1 MKLTDSRAISFCRMI
16 WALTVGFFVLFSFNL
31 SAYAYD
37 ENYVGNSKYWNEKGE
52 IVNLSVNE
60 CQGCFKY
67 IVDEENGC
75 VYCYLSFYDLLLT
88 EKSDDVSL
96 LFKIKNSD
104 SYYSFSVSR
113 NGVNADEINIVKENF
128 NVYYDFSKVNS
139 KYHGGELFV
148 AFEFKS
154 SADKGL
160 NNNICCEYSCGK
172 DNNFLII
179 EDIAVNMEKVTTV
192 KATTEKT
199 SKATT
204 EKSTAVKTTKQG
216 TSNKLTSSMGK
227 SKTSSAKRTTE
238 KSTKFV
244 PSTTNKGS
252 ASSKANTKYTAEF
265 SAKKS
270 DDVNESE
277 SSESSVQ
284 PYEDDSF
291 APDDLT
297 SDGGLSSVQS
307 EKDQTTADRRT
318 TSSKILF
325 AFGIT
330 IFALGTFLVLYGAF
344 KGKYKVIKADDF
356 EGESET
362 DSDSATNSQ

>member
-1 MKLTDSRAISFCRMI
+1 MKFTDNRAISFCRMI
-16 WALTVGFFVLFSFNL
+16 CALTVGFFILFSFNL

-37 ENYVGNSKYWNEKGE
+37 ENYVGNSKYWNDKGE
-52 IVNLSVNE
+52 IVNISVND

-67 IVDEENGC
+67 IVDKENGC

-88 EKSDDVSL
+88 EKSADVSL

-104 SYYSFSVSR
+104 SYYSFSVSKD
-113 NGVNADEINIVKENF
+113 GVNADEINIIEKSF

-148 AFEFKS
+148 AFEFKN

-160 NNNICCEYSCGK
+160 NNNVCCEYSCGE
-172 DNNFLII
+172 DNDFVII
-179 EDIAVNMEKVTTV
+179 KDIAVNMEKATTV

-199 SKATT
+199 AKETT
-204 EKSTAVKTTKQG
+204 EKSTTVKTTKQS
-216 TSNKLTSSMGK
+216 TSNNSASSTVK
-227 SKTSSAKRTTE
+227 STTSSAKNTTE

-244 PSTTNKGS
+244 PSNTKKGS
-252 ASSKANTKYTAEF
+252 ASSIANAKYTTKF
-265 SAKKS
+265 SAEKADS
-270 DDVNESE
+270 IGEEEVAEG
-277 SSESSVQ
+277 SVQ
-284 PYEDDSF
+284 PYEADSF

-297 SDGGLSSVQS
+297 SDGGLASVQT
-307 EKDQTTADRRT
+307 EKEKSSADRRT

-330 IFALGTFLVLYGAF
+330 VFALGTFLVLYGVL
-344 KGKYKVIKADDF
+344 KGRYKVIKADDF
-356 EGESET
+356 EEKSET
-362 DSDSATNSQ
+362 DLENTL